1 MQHLLLAL
9 SILLLIVIAGNKN
22 RNDEGSKRAVVI
34 EVEKPKEKKIATV
47 PDNWFSISSRFEMIV
62 N

>member
-9 SILLLIVIAGNKN
+9 SILLLTVIAGNKK
-22 RNDEGSKRAVVI
+22 RNDEGSKRAVVF
-34 EVEKPKEKKIATV
+34 EMEKPKERKAVTV
-47 PDNWFSISSRFEMIV
+47 PDNWFFISSRFDMIV